1 MKLQANKQMNNMWDK
16 TNRWKNLVGWVTTPF
31 KTLNEKENVRTGSNH
46 AMCSFSW
53 QTKYTLLSR
62 GNFQT
67 NLHYTHFYFFTFMGF
82 GVCIRNFKYFCINLY
97 SYLKCHFIFMFWLF
111 GNIGKRGT
119 YYSEQQ
125 CINLQKSSMYCFSK
139 IKT

>member
-53 QTKYTLLSR
+53 QKELYTIVQGKIPNKSTLHTFSLFYMH
-62 GNFQT
+62 NFWCLDSKFWIFL
-67 NLHYTHFYFFTFMGF
+67 NEYFLFLIWNVILFFYLDFLPIWRSLAPIT
-82 GVCIRNFKYFCINLY
+82 VNSNV
-97 SYLKCHFIFMFWLF
+97 
-111 GNIGKRGT
+111 
-119 YYSEQQ
+119 
-125 CINLQKSSMYCFSK
+125 
-139 IKT
+139 